1 MAQHRWD
8 TSGPAVSGT
17 GTAGT
22 GTAGAG
28 RAESPDPP
36 GLRRRW
42 ALSLPAAVLA
52 VCLLLGCAAAAV
64 LLRDTG
70 PAPVA
75 SVELSAT
82 ASAARPDAQATA
94 NGRGTAGSSQPASA
108 ATSHGAAEAEKG
120 PATVVVHVAGAVQRP
135 GIVRLPPGSRIV
147 DAVDGAGGSAADADL
162 TAVNL
167 AAPAQDGA
175 MVLVPR
181 IGEDAPPPTVANG
194 RTDGANGGGTA
205 AGVPAAGTDAGS
217 ARVNLNTA
225 DSVQLQTLP
234 RVGPVLAERIIEW
247 RSAHGSFSRPED
259 LDAVPGIGEA
269 MMAALLPLVTV

>member
-8 TSGPAVSGT
+8 TA
-17 GTAGT
+17 GTADT
-22 GTAGAG
+22 GQD
-28 RAESPDPP
+28 ESPDPP
-36 GLRRRW
+36 GFRRRW

-70 PAPVA
+70 PAPIA
-75 SVELSAT
+75 SVELSAPAST
-82 ASAARPDAQATA
+82 APADAEGAAGT
-94 NGRGTAGSSQPASA
+94 GTAGSTRPASPVP
-108 ATSHGAAEAEKG
+108 SPEAAEADPG
-120 PATVVVHVAGAVQRP
+120 PATVVVHIAGAVQRP

-147 DAVDGAGGSAADADL
+147 DAVDAAGGTAADADL

-181 IGEDAPPPTVANG
+181 IGEEAPPPA
-194 RTDGANGGGTA
+194 GANGDTGGGTGGGAA
-205 AGVPAAGTDAGS
+205 AGGSPTGPDAGS
-217 ARVNLNTA
+217 AAKVNLNTA
-225 DSVQLQTLP
+225 DAAELETLP
-234 RVGPVLAERIIEW
+234 RVGPVLAERIIAW
-247 RSAHGSFSRPED
+247 RTEHGSFSRPED

>member
-8 TSGPAVSGT
+8 TAGTAETPVTPDTGDSADT
-17 GTAGT
+17 GTE
-22 GTAGAG
+22 
-28 RAESPDPP
+28 ESPDPP

-64 LLRDTG
+64 LLRGTD
-70 PAPVA
+70 PAPAA
-75 SVELSAT
+75 SVELSA
-82 ASAARPDAQATA
+82 
-94 NGRGTAGSSQPASA
+94 PASA
-108 ATSHGAAEAEKG
+108 APADAEGAPATGAAGSALQASPTPSPGAADADAG
-120 PATVVVHVAGAVQRP
+120 PATLVVHIAGAVQRP

-147 DAVDGAGGSAADADL
+147 DAVDAAGGTAADADL
-162 TAVNL
+162 AAVNL

-181 IGEDAPPPTVANG
+181 IGENAPPLAGVSG
-194 RTDGANGGGTA
+194 EGGGAPASGASA
-205 AGVPAAGTDAGS
+205 AGSDAGS
-217 ARVNLNTA
+217 GRVNLNTA
-225 DSVQLQTLP
+225 DSTELQTLP

-247 RSAHGSFSRPED
+247 RFAHGSFSRPED